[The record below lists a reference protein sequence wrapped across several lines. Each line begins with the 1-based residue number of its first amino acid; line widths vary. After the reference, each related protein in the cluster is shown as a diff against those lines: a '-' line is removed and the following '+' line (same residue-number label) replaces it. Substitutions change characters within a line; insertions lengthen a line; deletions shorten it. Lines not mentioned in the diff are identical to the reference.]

1 MKHHTFRVNCGFV
14 MQYTFEETE
23 IGPQGEPTEEAVADL
38 EEELEEELE
47 EYLHQNYG
55 VDLVDVEVE
64 MLLGV
69 SDDSDA

>member
-1 MKHHTFRVNCGFV
+1 MKHHTFRVNCGFI

-23 IGPQGEPTEEAVADL
+23 IGPDGEPTEDAVAA
-38 EEELEEELE
+38 LEEELE

-55 VDLVDVEVE
+55 VDLVDVEVD

-69 SDDSDA
+69 DDDPDV

>member
-1 MKHHTFRVNCGFV
+1 MKHHTFRVNCGFI

-23 IGPQGEPTEEAVADL
+23 IGPHGEPTEEAVAA
-38 EEELEEELE
+38 LEEELE

-55 VDLVDVEVE
+55 VDLVDVEVD

-69 SDDSDA
+69 HDDSDV